1 MKRMLELQRA
11 LEAARLEAIE
21 TLLVGESTL
30 ASPALDPVLERL
42 AHIQLA
48 LTALREET
56 SSGIGRGGE
65 INSEIS
71 AEHSRLIGRMTPD
84 MGAVYAATRSGSE
97 RAVNFAVS
105 LSLNRSIIPAMPMS
119 VPPPAARSV
128 VIVVYPNAA
137 APMSMA
143 VTMLGT
149 SVHFTAA
156 IAMSHFLSPPPP
168 PPLLPS

>member
-30 ASPALDPVLERL
+30 ASPAFDPVLERL

-65 INSEIS
+65 S
-71 AEHSRLIGRMTPD
+71 TPK
-84 MGAVYAATRSGSE
+84 
-97 RAVNFAVS
+97 
-105 LSLNRSIIPAMPMS
+105 
-119 VPPPAARSV
+119 
-128 VIVVYPNAA
+128 
-137 APMSMA
+137 
-143 VTMLGT
+143 
-149 SVHFTAA
+149 
-156 IAMSHFLSPPPP
+156 
-168 PPLLPS
+168 